1 MADSPVDS
9 PPAPETSN
17 GTPPSNGTSPSNES
31 SPPTPPS
38 SPPPSSQSAPPPD
51 SSASSSPP
59 PAPPTQETSPPS
71 SSSSPPVVAN
81 PPPQTPENPSP
92 PAPPEGS
99 TPVTPPAPPQTPS
112 NQSPPLERPSPPSP
126 GANDDRNRTNGNNR
140 DGSTPSPPPSGNRTS
155 GDGGSPSPP
164 RSISPPRNSGDSDS
178 SSGNHP
184 QANIGLIIG
193 VLVGAGLLLLLLV
206 CICICCNKKKKKK
219 SPQVNHMHY
228 YNNNPYGAPSGN
240 GGYYKAT
247 PQDHVV
253 NMAAQGGGNWGP
265 QQPVSGP
272 HSDTSNLTG
281 RTATPSPQA
290 ATLGHNQSTF
300 TYDELSIATE
310 GFAQSN
316 LLGQGGFGYVHKGVL
331 PGGKE
336 VAVKSLK
343 LGSGQGEREFQ
354 AEVDI
359 ISRVHHR
366 HLVSLVGYC
375 ISGGQRLLVYEF
387 IPNNTLEFHLH
398 GKGRPVLD
406 WPTRVKIALGSARG
420 LAYLHEDCHP
430 RIIHRDIKAANIL
443 LDFSFET
450 KVADFGLAKL
460 SQDNYTHVSTRVM
473 GTFGYLAPEYASSG
487 KLSDKS
493 DVFSFGVML
502 LELITGRPP
511 LDLTGEMEDS
521 LVDWA
526 RPLCLKAAQ
535 DGDYNQLADPR
546 LELNYNHQEMVQMA
560 SCAAAAIRHSARRRP
575 KMSQIVRALEG
586 DMSMEDL
593 SEGTRPG
600 QSTYLSPGSVSSEY
614 DASSYSADMKKFKK
628 LALEN
633 KEYQSS
639 EYGGTSEY
647 GLNPSASSSEEMNR
661 GSMKRNPQ
669 L

>member
-1 MADSPVDS
+1 MADSPVIS
-9 PPAPETSN
+9 PPAPETP
-17 GTPPSNGTSPSNES
+17 TAVSPSNVT
-31 SPPTPPS
+31 SPPTPP
-38 SPPPSSQSAPPPD
+38 PSSNSAPPPNNNN
-51 SSASSSPP
+51 SSASSPP
-59 PAPPTQETSPPS
+59 PAPPTQETAPPPPSPSTSPPEVS
-71 SSSSPPVVAN
+71 N

-92 PAPPEGS
+92 PSPEGS

-112 NQSPPLERPSPPSP
+112 NQSPPSQRPSPPSP
-126 GANDDRNRTNGNNR
+126 GANDERNRTNGNNGNNR
-140 DGSTPSPPPSGNRTS
+140 DGSTPSPPSGNRTS

-164 RSISPPRNSGDSDS
+164 RSISSPRSGRESDS
-178 SSGNHP
+178 SLLLGDHNP

-193 VLVGAGLLLLLLV
+193 VLVGAGILLLLLV
-206 CICICCNKKKKKK
+206 LICMCCKKKKKK
-219 SPQVNHMHY
+219 QSPQVNHMHY
-228 YNNNPYGAPSGN
+228 YNNNPFGAPTGN
-240 GGYYKAT
+240 GVYYNNGT

-253 NMAAQGGGNWGP
+253 NMAGQGGGNWGP

-281 RTATPSPQA
+281 RTGATPSPSA
-290 ATLGHNQSTF
+290 VTLGHNQSTF

-310 GFAQSN
+310 GFSESN

-331 PGGKE
+331 PSGKE

-354 AEVDI
+354 AEVEI

-375 ISGGQRLLVYEF
+375 ISGGKRLLVYEF
-387 IPNNTLEFHLH
+387 LPNNTLEFHLH
-398 GKGRPVLD
+398 GKGRPVMD
-406 WPTRVKIALGSARG
+406 WSTRVKIALGSARG

-450 KVADFGLAKL
+450 QVADFGLAKL

-502 LELITGRPP
+502 LELITGRTPV
-511 LDLTGEMEDS
+511 DLTGEMEDS

-535 DGDYNQLADPR
+535 DGDYSQLADPR
-546 LELNYNHQEMVQMA
+546 LETNFDQQEMARMA

-586 DMSMEDL
+586 DVSMDDI
-593 SEGTRPG
+593 SEGARAG
-600 QSTYLSPGSVSSEY
+600 QNTYSSPGGVSSEY
-614 DASSYSADMKKFKK
+614 DASSYSADMKKIRK
-628 LALEN
+628 LALET

-647 GLNPSASSSEEMNR
+647 GLNPSASSSEEMHR
-661 GSMKRNPQ
+661 SSMKRNPQ

>member
-38 SPPPSSQSAPPPD
+38 SPPPSSKSAPPPD

-59 PAPPTQETSPPS
+59 PAPPTQETSPPPS
-71 SSSSPPVVAN
+71 SSSNPPAVVN

-92 PAPPEGS
+92 PAPEGS

-112 NQSPPLERPSPPSP
+112 NQSPPLERPTPPSP
-126 GANDDRNRTNGNNR
+126 GANDDRNRTNGGNNNR
-140 DGSTPSPPPSGNRTS
+140 DGSTPSPPSSGNRTS
-155 GDGGSPSPP
+155 GDGSSPSPP
-164 RSISPPRNSGDSDS
+164 RSISPPRNSGDSES

-253 NMAAQGGGNWGP
+253 NMAGQGGGNWGP

-316 LLGQGGFGYVHKGVL
+316 LLGQGGFG
-331 PGGKE
+331 
-336 VAVKSLK
+336 
-343 LGSGQGEREFQ
+343 
-354 AEVDI
+354 
-359 ISRVHHR
+359 
-366 HLVSLVGYC
+366 
-375 ISGGQRLLVYEF
+375 LLVYEF

-535 DGDYNQLADPR
+535 DGDYSQLADPR

-614 DASSYSADMKKFKK
+614 DASSYSVDMKKFKK